1 MAHIVTNKAAPK
13 SSTRVHIAVI
23 IAIIAVGIMCYSFG
37 SKSKVATNTKN
48 TTAESNVVILDELT
62 SKGELTSKD
71 LGSSSISVSINDNK
85 KTTNIDTSSTSSEEL
100 VEVSKEDIEP
110 VKPIIVEEKVFN
122 NKVEN
127 LLESVSAPGANFGLM
142 PEPTGLSREEAI
154 EYLRKPIEILESD
167 DPETIKLKERTAAM
181 KTEALEYIEHGG
193 TFDQFIRDCVA
204 YANEASATIKEVRTE
219 MRRLLYDKGVEAA
232 QAYLDDVNPQLK
244 EAGLEEVK
252 IRKGDI
258 IMTERKKARE
268 QEKQN
273 Q

>member
-1 MAHIVTNKAAPK
+1 MAHIVTNKAVPK

-62 SKGELTSKD
+62 SKD

-110 VKPIIVEEKVFN
+110 VKPIIVEKKVFDN
-122 NKVEN
+122 QVEN

-154 EYLRKPIEILESD
+154 EYLRKPIEILEND

-181 KTEALEYIEHGG
+181 KTEALEYIEQGG

-204 YANEASATIKEVRTE
+204 YANEASSTIKEVRTE

-268 QEKQN
+268 QEKQI

>member
-1 MAHIVTNKAAPK
+1 
-13 SSTRVHIAVI
+13 
-23 IAIIAVGIMCYSFG
+23 
-37 SKSKVATNTKN
+37 
-48 TTAESNVVILDELT
+48 
-62 SKGELTSKD
+62 
-71 LGSSSISVSINDNK
+71 
-85 KTTNIDTSSTSSEEL
+85 
-100 VEVSKEDIEP
+100 
-110 VKPIIVEEKVFN
+110 
-122 NKVEN
+122 
-127 LLESVSAPGANFGLM
+127 
-142 PEPTGLSREEAI
+142 
-154 EYLRKPIEILESD
+154 
-167 DPETIKLKERTAAM
+167 M
-181 KTEALEYIEHGG
+181 KTEALEYIEQGG

-268 QEKQN
+268 QEKQI